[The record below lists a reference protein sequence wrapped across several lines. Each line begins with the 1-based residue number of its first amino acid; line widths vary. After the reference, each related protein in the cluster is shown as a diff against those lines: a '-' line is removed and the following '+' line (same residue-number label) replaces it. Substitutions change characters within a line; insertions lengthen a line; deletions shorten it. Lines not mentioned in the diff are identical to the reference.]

1 MGDKEKVVTTF
12 YFQTFVWYPSKKE
25 KAEFPR
31 KFTLQEI
38 KQQLWQ
44 GAKMSCQA
52 KLASLPL
59 SEKYMF
65 KIGWGTA
72 YKPFLLWLLV
82 KGSTLQ
88 MPAKCALR
96 APCPWEWHK
105 KAKKVPK
112 SEAGTQRHRWWKS
125 AFSSKKKPK
134 TSTREKQHLPPGL
147 YWDREVIFQF
157 SDVCRSVQIVSIF
170 DTAEIRLLKFYQPS
184 HSSSIKLI
192 LISPICY
199 LKISLAKRPL
209 LN

>member
-65 KIGWGTA
+65 KIGWGIA

-125 AFSSKKKPK
+125 AFYSKNNKNLHKRK
-134 TSTREKQHLPPGL
+134 TTFTPRTILRWGG
-147 YWDREVIFQF
+147 DF
-157 SDVCRSVQIVSIF
+157 SIF
-170 DTAEIRLLKFYQPS
+170 RCVPECSDCLHFWHCWDQAIEILPAFTF
-184 HSSSIKLI
+184 I
-192 LISPICY
+192 LHKTDSY
-199 LKISLAKRPL
+199 
-209 LN
+209 

>member
-65 KIGWGTA
+65 KIGWGIA

-88 MPAKCALR
+88 MPAKCALC
-96 APCPWEWHK
+96 APCPWEWQR
-105 KAKKVPK
+105 
-112 SEAGTQRHRWWKS
+112 GRHRSFPKVRQ
-125 AFSSKKKPK
+125 AHRGTDGENQHFLPKKNQKPPQEK
-134 TSTREKQHLPPGL
+134 NNIYPQDYIEIGRWFFNFQMCAGVFRLSPFLTLLRSGCWNSTSLHIHPP
-147 YWDREVIFQF
+147 
-157 SDVCRSVQIVSIF
+157 
-170 DTAEIRLLKFYQPS
+170 
-184 HSSSIKLI
+184 
-192 LISPICY
+192 
-199 LKISLAKRPL
+199 
-209 LN
+209 